1 MRMRK
6 KKNGA
11 ARMELCR
18 ELLVEAPENNK
29 GNWNAYFQNDHSL
42 HLEIG
47 CGKGGFIT
55 TLAAMNP
62 AINYVAIER
71 Y

>member
-29 GNWNAYFQNDHSL
+29 GNWNAYFQNDHS
-42 HLEIG
+42 
-47 CGKGGFIT
+47 
-55 TLAAMNP
+55 
-62 AINYVAIER
+62 
-71 Y
+71 